1 MLGESGQDGVR
12 GGRDHH
18 GERRD
23 KQPVEQSD
31 GGVDVQIAAEGHLLF
46 GGQEEGIRK
55 TSHTMHEAQSG
66 LNCEIVILD

>member
-12 GGRDHH
+12 GGRDNH
-18 GERRD
+18 GKRRD

-55 TSHTMHEAQSG
+55 TSHTYA
-66 LNCEIVILD
+66 

>member
-23 KQPVEQSD
+23 KQPIEQSD
-31 GGVDVQIAAEGHLLF
+31 GGVGVQTAAEGHLLF
-46 GGQEEGIRK
+46 GGEKKGI
-55 TSHTMHEAQSG
+55 G
-66 LNCEIVILD
+66 LSDGRGREICENALI